1 MHYRGMSYTEKILLH
16 KKLAKRANSRLATLE
31 KNGQKQWSYKHAQT
45 YIKNNVHGK
54 NKKPRKRYYTGSQFS
69 SEQDLNKELLELDR
83 FLNFKSSTMR
93 GLDAI
98 TVERLETFASHGIN
112 VKNTDD
118 FFDFLS
124 SNQFNQLKSSMDS
137 KQIVAIYTE
146 AMENKQTDEQIRQAF
161 QEYQNG
167 HLQGVEDTIK
177 KLKIKS
183 GRNVLLKWK
192 D

>member
-1 MHYRGMSYTEKILLH
+1 MNYRGMSYTQKISLH

-54 NKKPRKRYYTGSQFS
+54 KKPSKRYYTGSQFS
-69 SEQDLNKELLELDR
+69 SEKDLNKELLELDR

-93 GLDAI
+93 GVDAI
-98 TVERLETFASHGIN
+98 TLDRLETFASHNIS
-112 VKNTDD
+112 VKNSDD

-124 SNQFNQLKSSMDS
+124 SNQFSQLKSTMDS

-146 AMENKQTDEQIRQAF
+146 AIDSKQTDEQIRQAF
-161 QEYQNG
+161 QEYQDG
-167 HLQGVEDTIK
+167 RLQGIEDTIK

-183 GRNVLLKWK
+183 GRNALLKWK

>member
-1 MHYRGMSYTEKILLH
+1 MDYRGMSYSQKLSLH
-16 KKLAKRANSRLATLE
+16 KKLAKRANSRLSTLE

-69 SEQDLNKELLELDR
+69 SEKDLNKELLELDR

-93 GLDAI
+93 GVDAI
-98 TVERLETFASHGIN
+98 TVDRLETFASHNIG
-112 VKNTDD
+112 VKNPDD

-124 SNQFNQLKSSMDS
+124 SNQFSQLKSTMDS

-146 AMENKQTDEQIRQAF
+146 AIDSKQTDDQIRQAF
-161 QEYQNG
+161 QEYQDG
-167 HLQGVEDTIK
+167 RLQGIEDTIK

-183 GRNVLLKWK
+183 ERNVLLKWK